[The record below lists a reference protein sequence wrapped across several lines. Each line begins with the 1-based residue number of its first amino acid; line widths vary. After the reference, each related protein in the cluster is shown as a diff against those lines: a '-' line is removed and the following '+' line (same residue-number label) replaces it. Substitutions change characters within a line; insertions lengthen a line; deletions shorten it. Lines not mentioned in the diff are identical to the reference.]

1 VGCGKALF
9 GSDQGGFVVRFLEH
23 LTLGQYIPA
32 DSLVHRLDPRCKI
45 LSTVIILIGVFT
57 AFHPLVF
64 PLWGAFL
71 VFSVLLSRLS
81 LKVLVRSARP
91 VLILVAFTAIVHLF
105 FTGGDALFKLG
116 FLTITSQG
124 ANLAVRMGLRLI
136 FLVLFANLMT
146 LTTSPME
153 LADGLERLFS
163 PLKPLG
169 FPAHELAMMMT
180 IALRFIPTLLNETD
194 RIMKAQLARGAEL
207 DQGGIIKRLRAF
219 IPVLVPLF
227 VIVFKRAD
235 ELAVAMEARGYR
247 GGVGRSRMHP
257 LCWSLSD
264 TLALIFVVIV
274 TLVFIY
280 VDRWA

>member
-1 VGCGKALF
+1 
-9 GSDQGGFVVRFLEH
+9 
-23 LTLGQYIPA
+23 
-32 DSLVHRLDPRCKI
+32 
-45 LSTVIILIGVFT
+45 VIILIGVFT
-57 AFHPLVF
+57 AFHPLAF
-64 PLWGAFL
+64 SLWGAFL

-136 FLVLFANLMT
+136 FLVLFANLLT

-264 TLALIFVVIV
+264 TLALIFVAIV

>member
-1 VGCGKALF
+1 
-9 GSDQGGFVVRFLEH
+9 VRFLEH

>member
-1 VGCGKALF
+1 
-9 GSDQGGFVVRFLEH
+9 
-23 LTLGQYIPA
+23 
-32 DSLVHRLDPRCKI
+32 
-45 LSTVIILIGVFT
+45 VIILIGVFT
-57 AFHPLVF
+57 AFHPLAF
-64 PLWGAFL
+64 SLWGAFL

-136 FLVLFANLMT
+136 FLVLFANLLT

-180 IALRFIPTLLNETD
+180 IALRFIPTLLKETD

-264 TLALIFVVIV
+264 TLALIFVAIV